1 MEYFNTCY
9 KVSPAKGTKNNSLQS
24 YKKVSETSNLK
35 NKSIES
41 ILKSSNVGIITGKVN
56 NLLVVDLDS
65 QKSNFNFP
73 FDLDELT
80 KKTYSQ
86 KTPSGGYHLFYQY
99 DKDIKQSQNE
109 SINVDTRSDGG
120 FIIFS
125 GSTFQGK
132 KYEALNDLY
141 PSKIPSEIKEFL
153 LNNGFDKKEKQESKK
168 KMLSNI
174 NSDMG
179 KQDKNIYIPYN
190 HLKEILDN
198 KPDDFINGYEN
209 FFKFTS
215 CMRYLNHYDL
225 WDEYSI
231 TKPKYDKNKNIEIWN
246 KCDPNKC
253 NLNFLVDLYK
263 NKENQ
268 GYYQLK
274 HLPQFTLESTK
285 INKQKLGYDFIESNK
300 NYIIKSDTGTG
311 KTTSVKH
318 FLNKSKNNFISIVSR
333 VSLGQEQFFNFNQ
346 DNFLECDFYQS
357 KNFFENEDNIIIQID
372 SLLKIHN
379 NIDISEYVIVLDEF
393 ESILDH
399 LFTSSTL
406 TNRRVLIMI
415 KFIQMLK
422 QCKNFICIDAD
433 ITNKS
438 IEFIKKFINR
448 KYNLYENDYK
458 HNKGINAYEIED
470 ENDFIHKLKKQNKF
484 LCCCDSKREA
494 ERFKNLL
501 NDDDVI
507 LITGDTDEYYN
518 FDEHQKII
526 YSPKIIYGIDS
537 TMSRNVFCWYK
548 EHTINTKKMV
558 QQIARCR
565 NINNLYYHF
574 EKKDFKYSDITYNQV
589 LEENKKI
596 LDYGMYN
603 ENKTLETTFKLVDP
617 DLEKQYLKLFSKF
630 EYEEICYNTNKHA
643 HFIKLLE
650 QRGFILSNEQV
661 KKNFHI
667 IKEPKVDIEFTEE
680 DFNKFFNITNNKKI
694 LEILGLCKN
703 DQVIKDNFDLI
714 KSYTFVSSYLACKY
728 FFFENRT
735 DKDLLENVSNQ
746 DEFIVNKVSCS
757 KQKLRLLMHFK
768 ELVND
773 RNIYEINSN
782 KLLSQEQINK
792 FQYDYK
798 LTFNKKYQDLKF
810 KFDKPNNLNK
820 IQAQMYKDIFG
831 RDFVS
836 SSKKQINNDRC
847 QIYEINQD
855 VFNKYKSLYDA
866 KTEKIEEKKEFY
878 KEMAKELDR
887 GIFID

>member
-1 MEYFNTCY
+1 
-9 KVSPAKGTKNNSLQS
+9 
-24 YKKVSETSNLK
+24 
-35 NKSIES
+35 
-41 ILKSSNVGIITGKVN
+41 
-56 NLLVVDLDS
+56 
-65 QKSNFNFP
+65 
-73 FDLDELT
+73 
-80 KKTYSQ
+80 
-86 KTPSGGYHLFYQY
+86 
-99 DKDIKQSQNE
+99 
-109 SINVDTRSDGG
+109 
-120 FIIFS
+120 
-125 GSTFQGK
+125 
-132 KYEALNDLY
+132 
-141 PSKIPSEIKEFL
+141 
-153 LNNGFDKKEKQESKK
+153 
-168 KMLSNI
+168 
-174 NSDMG
+174 
-179 KQDKNIYIPYN
+179 
-190 HLKEILDN
+190 
-198 KPDDFINGYEN
+198 
-209 FFKFTS
+209 
-215 CMRYLNHYDL
+215 
-225 WDEYSI
+225 
-231 TKPKYDKNKNIEIWN
+231 
-246 KCDPNKC
+246 
-253 NLNFLVDLYK
+253 
-263 NKENQ
+263 
-268 GYYQLK
+268 
-274 HLPQFTLESTK
+274 
-285 INKQKLGYDFIESNK
+285 
-300 NYIIKSDTGTG
+300 
-311 KTTSVKH
+311 
-318 FLNKSKNNFISIVSR
+318 
-333 VSLGQEQFFNFNQ
+333 
-346 DNFLECDFYQS
+346 
-357 KNFFENEDNIIIQID
+357 
-372 SLLKIHN
+372 
-379 NIDISEYVIVLDEF
+379 
-393 ESILDH
+393 
-399 LFTSSTL
+399 
-406 TNRRVLIMI
+406 MI